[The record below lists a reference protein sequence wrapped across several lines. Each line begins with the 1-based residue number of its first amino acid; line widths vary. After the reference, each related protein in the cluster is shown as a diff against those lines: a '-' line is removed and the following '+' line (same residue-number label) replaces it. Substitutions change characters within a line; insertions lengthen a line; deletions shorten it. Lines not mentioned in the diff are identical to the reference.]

1 VYGGQCFSFQ
11 YSDVYDY
18 RARVTPGPGSSRL
31 GWSIQCMFEHKVSL
45 KMKGDDPAGASSSG
59 ISLVE
64 EEEWCT
70 FRLLCP
76 MDFSSV
82 PYERDDDKV
91 WGECL

>member
-1 VYGGQCFSFQ
+1 
-11 YSDVYDY
+11 
-18 RARVTPGPGSSRL
+18 
-31 GWSIQCMFEHKVSL
+31 MSL